1 MSENKFNYFAV
12 TTTVL
17 VKAKNKQEA
26 EKVAAGRRNAAGE
39 VLFRATDIERIS
51 SAQAKLEA
59 AKELNRH
66 LEAMSEQIVKR
77 QELEV
82 KDRETARIREAE
94 IVKATGHF
102 DWMMWGLAAAG
113 IAMLFYA
120 LYQLVNSH
128 IENKELFT
136 HFVGII
142 EGVVVSI
149 YSYYFGSSLGSRI
162 KDMK

>member
-1 MSENKFNYFAV
+1 MNLFSKIFGTQAKDIVDAVGNVLDGVITNKEE
-12 TTTVL
+12 L
-17 VKAKNKQEA
+17 
-26 EKVAAGRRNAAGE
+26 
-39 VLFRATDIERIS
+39 
-51 SAQAKLEA
+51 AQAKLEA

-66 LEAMSEQIVKR
+66 LEAMSEQIVKQ

-82 KDRETARIREAE
+82 KDRETARVREAE

-113 IAMLFYA
+113 IGMLFYA

>member
-1 MSENKFNYFAV
+1 MNLLSKIFGTQAKDIVDAVGNALDGVITNKEE
-12 TTTVL
+12 L
-17 VKAKNKQEA
+17 
-26 EKVAAGRRNAAGE
+26 
-39 VLFRATDIERIS
+39 
-51 SAQAKLEA
+51 AQAKLEA
-59 AKELNRH
+59 AKEVNRH
-66 LEAMSEQIVKR
+66 LEAMHQQIVKQ

-82 KDRETARIREAE
+82 KDRETARTREAE

-113 IAMLFYA
+113 IGMLFYA

>member
-1 MSENKFNYFAV
+1 MNILTKIFGAGAKDVIESIGGVLDNVITNKEE
-12 TTTVL
+12 L
-17 VKAKNKQEA
+17 
-26 EKVAAGRRNAAGE
+26 
-39 VLFRATDIERIS
+39 
-51 SAQAKLEA
+51 AQAKLEA
-59 AKELNRH
+59 AKEVNRH
-66 LEAMSEQIVKR
+66 LEAMQEQMVKL

-82 KDRETARIREAE
+82 KDRETARTREAE

-113 IAMLFYA
+113 IGMLFYA
-120 LYQLVNSH
+120 LYQLVNSR

>member
-1 MSENKFNYFAV
+1 MKLPGLFGG
-12 TTTVL
+12 
-17 VKAKNKQEA
+17 KAKEIIEAVHSVLDEVITNKEELARVKLDA
-26 EKVAAGRRNAAGE
+26 EKE
-39 VLFRATDIERIS
+39 I
-51 SAQAKLEA
+51 
-59 AKELNRH
+59 NRH
-66 LEAMSEQIVKR
+66 LESLQEQLVR
-77 QELEV
+77 
-82 KDRETARIREAE
+82 DRSSARIREAE

-113 IAMLFYA
+113 IGMLFYA
-120 LYQLVNSH
+120 LYQIANEQ
-128 IENKELFT
+128 IANKELFT

>member
-1 MSENKFNYFAV
+1 MNILTKIFGSGAKDVIESIGGVLDNVITNKEE
-12 TTTVL
+12 L
-17 VKAKNKQEA
+17 
-26 EKVAAGRRNAAGE
+26 
-39 VLFRATDIERIS
+39 
-51 SAQAKLEA
+51 AQAKLEA
-59 AKELNRH
+59 AKEINRH
-66 LEAMSEQIVKR
+66 LESMQEQMVKL

-82 KDRETARIREAE
+82 RDRETARTREAE

-113 IAMLFYA
+113 IGMLFYA
-120 LYQLVNSH
+120 LYQLVNAE
-128 IENKELFT
+128 IANKELFT

>member
-1 MSENKFNYFAV
+1 MNLFSKIFGTQAKDIVDAVGNVLDGVITNKEE
-12 TTTVL
+12 L
-17 VKAKNKQEA
+17 
-26 EKVAAGRRNAAGE
+26 
-39 VLFRATDIERIS
+39 
-51 SAQAKLEA
+51 AQAKLEA
-59 AKELNRH
+59 AKEVNRH
-66 LEAMSEQIVKR
+66 LEAMREQIVKQ

-82 KDRETARIREAE
+82 KDRETARTREAE

-113 IAMLFYA
+113 IGMLFYA